1 MKKTDILVIGSGIA
15 GLYFAL
21 KLATKFKITIIT
33 KDKPLEGS
41 TRYAQGGIAAVTSPY
56 DNIEQ
61 HIKDTLVAGAGLC
74 DEQAVRIMVE
84 NGYTGIKDLVEMGHQ
99 FTRDK
104 KGNLH
109 LGREGGHSENRVV
122 HTYDYTGKSLAD
134 FLWLKVK
141 DSPNIEVLENHMAVD
156 LVSNHQL
163 KSMPAKTCYGAF
175 IYSPSTGKVEFF
187 QAAKTVLATGGAG
200 QLYPFTTNPQVS
212 TGDGIAIAYRAG
224 CKVRNMEFFQFHPTA
239 FYSKSNPAF
248 LMTEA
253 LRGHGAYLINRL
265 ENRFM
270 SEYDDRLELAPRDV
284 VARAIDT
291 ELKKHG
297 DDYVY
302 LDLRHLAKT
311 ELLQNFPSIAH
322 TLKTNYNLDINQDLI
337 PVVPAAHYCCGGIM
351 VDLNG
356 KTDLRNCYALGET
369 ASTGVHGGNRLA
381 SNSLLEAIVFANMA
395 AQDIN
400 QSDPEKQDIPKI
412 TWDES
417 STSTIRE
424 RVIIKHYFESIQKT
438 MWDFVGI
445 ARSNARLQMALDK
458 IDLVYQEV
466 LTVYKKSILNREL
479 LELRNLAL
487 CAQLIIRSARQR
499 KESRGLH
506 YNVDFPENTLP
517 SREDTILRRDG

>member
-1 MKKTDILVIGSGIA
+1 MKETDILVIGSGIA
-15 GLYFAL
+15 GLYFSL
-21 KLATKFKITIIT
+21 KLSNRFHVTIIT
-33 KDKPLEGS
+33 KDQPLEGS
-41 TRYAQGGIAAVTSPY
+41 TRYAQGGIAAVTSPI

-61 HIKDTLVAGAGLC
+61 HIKDTLIAGAGLC
-74 DEQAVRIMVE
+74 DEQAVRLMVE
-84 NGYTGIKDLVEMGHQ
+84 NGSTSINELIDMGHQ

-104 KGNLH
+104 SGNLH

-141 DSPNIEVLENHMAVD
+141 DTPNIQILENHMAVD

-163 KSMPAKTCYGAF
+163 KGMPTGTCYGAF
-175 IYSPSTGKVEFF
+175 IYSSETNKIEFLK
-187 QAAKTVLATGGAG
+187 ASKTVIATGGAG

-224 CKVRNMEFFQFHPTA
+224 CQIRNLEFFQFHPTA
-239 FYSKSNPAF
+239 FFSNNNPAF
-248 LMTEA
+248 LLTEA
-253 LRGHGAYLINRL
+253 LRGQGAYLVNRSG
-265 ENRFM
+265 NRFM
-270 SEYDDRLELAPRDV
+270 MNYDDRLELAPRDI

-291 ELKKHG
+291 ELKQNG
-297 DDYVY
+297 EDYVY
-302 LDLRHLAKT
+302 LDLRHLSGK
-311 ELLQNFPSIAH
+311 ELRQNFPYIAT
-322 TLKTNYNLDINQDLI
+322 TLKSAYNLDLSRDLI
-337 PVVPAAHYCCGGIM
+337 PVVPAAHYCCGGIA

-356 KTDLRNCYALGET
+356 KTDLHNCYALGET

-381 SNSLLEAIVFANMA
+381 SNSLLEAIVFANQA
-395 AQDIN
+395 ARDIN
-400 QSDPEKQDIPKI
+400 SSDMKKVRTPEIS
-412 TWDES
+412 WDES
-417 STSTIRE
+417 STSNIRE
-424 RVIIKHYFESIQKT
+424 RVIIKHYFQSIQKT

-466 LTVYKKSILNREL
+466 RAVYQRSILTREL

-487 CAQLIIRSARQR
+487 CAQLIIRSAMQR

-506 YNVDFPENTLP
+506 YNVDFPENTFP
-517 SREDTILRRDG
+517 SREDTVLRREN